1 MDQQYPRSAWY
12 DQSLPNASV
21 GAAQTK
27 NGASKKPRKKR
38 TGLKIAAISACVLI
52 LIVASVLVFSDG
64 KLFSFDYF
72 IRTPDGTYTNRPSES
87 GDPGDRGGEGSGSQR
102 QVPDVD
108 DDGYAKD
115 FKDFF
120 SMFYTPAATSL
131 PDSNLI
137 HADADTSFRLTP
149 VSSVGKQRLTLQE
162 LYARCADTVV
172 GVRATIGTDSD
183 SGIGA
188 SIHWGSGFIVSA
200 DGFIITNQHVI
211 SEADIATVV
220 LPDGSEYPAKLVGE
234 DAQTDVAV
242 LKIEAE
248 GLPVAEIG
256 DSSELVVGDE
266 VAAIGNPLS
275 DNLSGTM
282 TNGIISAID
291 RSISYNGHDMPMLQ
305 TNTALNEGNS
315 GGPLFNMYGQV
326 VGITNMKMSAVYSD
340 VTIEGIG
347 FSIPT
352 TTVKTVT
359 DQLIQT
365 GKYVRPGLGITVG
378 AIPAEAASHY
388 ELPEGLYISAVSDGS
403 SAQEEGVQVGDILTH
418 VNGIPVR
425 KSDDVLEIRD
435 AMSVGDKM
443 TLTLVRGGKTFDV
456 VIELRELRK
465 LY

>member
-1 MDQQYPRSAWY
+1 MEQQYPRSAWY
-12 DQSLPNASV
+12 DQSLPNSSA

-27 NGASKKPRKKR
+27 KSRKNKTSRKKR
-38 TGLKIAAISACVLI
+38 TGLKIAAISLFVLVLI
-52 LIVASVLVFSDG
+52 AASVVAFSDG
-64 KLFSFDYF
+64 KFLQFDYF
-72 IRTPDGTYTNRPSES
+72 IKTPDGTYTNRPDQEKSDSGSES
-87 GDPGDRGGEGSGSQR
+87 SGGHVVLPET
-102 QVPDVD
+102 D
-108 DDGYAKD
+108 DDGYARD

-120 SMFYTPAATSL
+120 SMFYTPAASSL

-137 HADADTSFRLTP
+137 RANVDSDFRLNP
-149 VSSVGKQRLTLQE
+149 VSAAGKQRLTLQE
-162 LYARCADTVV
+162 LYAGCVKTVV
-172 GVRATIGTDSD
+172 GIRATTGTA
-183 SGIGA
+183 SGNGTG
-188 SIHWGSGFIVSA
+188 SVSHWGSGFIVSA

-220 LPDGSEYPAKLVGE
+220 LSDGTEYPARLVGE
-234 DAQTDVAV
+234 DAQTDIAL

-248 GLPVAEIG
+248 NLPVAEIG
-256 DSSELVVGDE
+256 DSSELQVGDD
-266 VAAIGNPLS
+266 VAAIGNPLG

-291 RSISYNGHDMPMLQ
+291 RSISYNGHEMPMLQ

-326 VGITNMKMSAVYSD
+326 VGITNMKMSAAYTD

-352 TTVKTVT
+352 ATVKTVT
-359 DQLIQT
+359 DQLIAN

-378 AIPAEAASHY
+378 AIPEDAADHY
-388 ELPEGLYISAVSDGS
+388 QLPDGLYISGVSDGS

-425 KSDDVLEIRD
+425 ETSDVLEIRD
-435 AMSVGDKM
+435 AMAVGDEM
-443 TLTLVRGGKTFDV
+443 TLTLYRDGKTFDV
-456 VIELRELRK
+456 VIVLRELSL